1 MVLCAHEE
9 VILYDALDLKVL
21 NKVVA
26 CRSRVV
32 AVSFSRD
39 GKLLATASE
48 QGTVIRIF
56 TVPGAVKVQS
66 SPEAIADYPTSV
78 IIPSRFDGMPT
89 KPCYFPPVCLS
100 NITVDCY
107 AVPLC
112 FAVAHIMCTYGIM
125 NAAAVEFRIRFCFP

>member
-1 MVLCAHEE
+1 MKNVLLEKSSSRVLPPFPLRRVFYWPFFDQ

-56 TVPGAVKVQS
+56 TVPGAVKVQQCSFS
-66 SPEAIADYPTSV
+66 SAPKEERSTQ
-78 IIPSRFDGMPT
+78 R
-89 KPCYFPPVCLS
+89 
-100 NITVDCY
+100 
-107 AVPLC
+107 
-112 FAVAHIMCTYGIM
+112 
-125 NAAAVEFRIRFCFP
+125 

>member
-1 MVLCAHEE
+1 MALSPNEENCHLAFPDGAKAGSSSGGGE

-56 TVPGAVKVQS
+56 TVPSAVKM
-66 SPEAIADYPTSV
+66 YTLRRGTTSCD
-78 IIPSRFDGMPT
+78 IYSMSF
-89 KPCYFPPVCLS
+89 
-100 NITVDCY
+100 
-107 AVPLC
+107 
-112 FAVAHIMCTYGIM
+112 
-125 NAAAVEFRIRFCFP
+125 NAA